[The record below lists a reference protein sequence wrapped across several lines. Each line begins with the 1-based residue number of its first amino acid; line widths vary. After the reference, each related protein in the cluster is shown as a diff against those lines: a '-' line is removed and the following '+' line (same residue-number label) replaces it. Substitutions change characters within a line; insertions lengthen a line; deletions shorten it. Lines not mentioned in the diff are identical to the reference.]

1 MTYKQPT
8 IKSFERGEVSL
19 QFTDSHGEVHK
30 IDDSERQE
38 NEVFSRVMGY
48 LRPVSIEGWPQWNP
62 GKISEFNERVWFK
75 MPKEVTDAD

>member
-48 LRPVSIEGWPQWNP
+48 LRRLYEN
-62 GKISEFNERVWFK
+62 
-75 MPKEVTDAD
+75 ML